1 VGDRTSKNLFEEILA
16 DEEHH
21 IDYLET
27 QLHLLDTLGEQ
38 LYLAGQIEHPTPG
51 DHAE

>member
-1 VGDRTSKNLFEEILA
+1 MRERGDVASALIFEAILV

-27 QLHLLDTLGEQ
+27 QLDLINSVGEQ
-38 LYLAGQIEHPTPG
+38 LYLAGQVG
-51 DHAE
+51 GS